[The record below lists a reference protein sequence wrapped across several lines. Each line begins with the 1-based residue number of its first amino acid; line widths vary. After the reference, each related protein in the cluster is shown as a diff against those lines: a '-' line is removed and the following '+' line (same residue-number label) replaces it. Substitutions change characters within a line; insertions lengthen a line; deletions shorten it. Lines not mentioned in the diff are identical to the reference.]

1 MNTELK
7 HSPPQ
12 ITLDALAWLWMVHWR
27 LFAAICGMER
37 KNLVFYV
44 LELSRVY
51 TWLRQ
56 WSYTGLLREQ
66 SHVAAF
72 SVRLFSPHSW
82 EFRRLWLK
90 TLTGSRS
97 YKMQQTWQRLSISLT
112 AFFYPPPPP
121 PCLFSVLLSAAGCN
135 SLLKVPCNCS
145 RWVEP
150 TVSAHPK
157 QGKKRQF
164 FHIAHC

>member
-1 MNTELK
+1 MFT
-7 HSPPQ
+7 
-12 ITLDALAWLWMVHWR
+12 
-27 LFAAICGMER
+27 AICGMER
-37 KNLVFYV
+37 KNLVLYV
-44 LELSRVY
+44 LELSRVP

-112 AFFYPPPPP
+112 AFFPPSLP
-121 PCLFSVLLSAAGCN
+121 LFSFVECGRMQLSPQGTLQLQQMGGIHGFRPPDA
-135 SLLKVPCNCS
+135 
-145 RWVEP
+145 
-150 TVSAHPK
+150 
-157 QGKKRQF
+157 GKKRDSF
-164 FHIAHC
+164 SILLTVKTLSEKFASIPKARVLV